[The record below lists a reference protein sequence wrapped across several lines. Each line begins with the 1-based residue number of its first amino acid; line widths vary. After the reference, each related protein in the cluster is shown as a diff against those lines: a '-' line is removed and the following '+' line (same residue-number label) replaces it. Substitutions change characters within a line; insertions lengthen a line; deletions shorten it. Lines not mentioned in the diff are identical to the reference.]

1 MIRRKAD
8 VVFRQL
14 HDGLG
19 LLRLATGEFY
29 RLNTTGALI
38 WEAMEGSPGR
48 SELLTSVTRR
58 LAGSPSD
65 VAEQVDAFLIA
76 MNELELI
83 EVVPP
88 GD

>member
-1 MIRRKAD
+1 M
-8 VVFRQL
+8 FHQL

-19 LLRLATGEFY
+19 LMRLATGEFY

-38 WEAMEGSPGR
+38 WEAMEGSPDR
-48 SELLTSVTRR
+48 SELLASVTRR

-65 VAEQVDAFLIA
+65 VAEQLDAFLSA

-83 EVVPP
+83 EVVTPEQ
-88 GD
+88 

>member
-1 MIRRKAD
+1 MFHQ
-8 VVFRQL
+8 V

-38 WEAMEGSPGR
+38 WDAMEADPTR
-48 SELLTSVTRR
+48 SELLASVTRQ
-58 LAGSPSD
+58 LTASPSD
-65 VAEQVDAFLIA
+65 VSEQLDAFLSA
-76 MNELELI
+76 MNEVELI

-88 GD
+88 GQ